1 MAMSLVV
8 IMEVGKRCSN
18 GVVVP
23 LFEIFR
29 NLFDSSWLLPENT
42 GMNEVRLIGVTDG
55 NVSRFPKSIRN
66 LLSYLLFFVAH
77 TMARVQY
84 DFSIATLLRHNVVT
98 IFILS
103 SSYCCTITTGCLQ
116 IDHQWKG
123 LIFFRHPCI
132 WCRLSICHPS
142 WMFKQHLR
150 ASLGHSC

>member
-42 GMNEVRLIGVTDG
+42 GMNEVRLIGGDKDWIF
-55 NVSRFPKSIRN
+55 SQFPSSIRN
-66 LLSYLLFFVAH
+66 LSYLLFFVA
-77 TMARVQY
+77 MARVQY